1 MFPIERPRR
10 SVRCQTVPPCSGMTI
25 TSTWTPWSGAFVAK
39 AVVASRIYIAN
50 SIDASGRAP
59 VHAEWRV
66 PQICAVIEHEK
77 GTAYLAVQRRRKA
90 VTLEKPL
97 PDDAL
102 RIVQEAVRRRGGRDG
117 SGVREK
123 PFTEADWTDETNR
136 DDTSPYDRA
145 KTIAER
151 AAWAWHKADGGGLEL
166 VAVNPAWFSGRISR
180 LRLRRL
186 GSSWTAGTLQAVT
199 VALAQ
204 PGSLCLGAQLQYHSP
219 R

>member
-1 MFPIERPRR
+1 
-10 SVRCQTVPPCSGMTI
+10 VSGE
-25 TSTWTPWSGAFVAK
+25 
-39 AVVASRIYIAN
+39 Y
-50 SIDASGRAP
+50 
-59 VHAEWRV
+59 AE
-66 PQICAVIEHEK
+66 ICAGIEHGK
-77 GTAYLAVQRRRKA
+77 GDRISCRAETPEA

-102 RIVQEAVRRRGGRDG
+102 RIVQEARKTARRSRWKGSSREAFHGDGLDRRDEP
-117 SGVREK
+117 R
-123 PFTEADWTDETNR
+123 R
-136 DDTSPYDRA
+136 HMA

-151 AAWAWHKADGGGLEL
+151 AAWAWHKAEGGGLEL
-166 VAVNPAWFSGRISR
+166 VAVNPTWFSGRISR

-204 PGSLCLGAQLQYHSP
+204 PGSLCLGAQSQYHSP